1 MYKIYEEYFCSQDID
16 QRLVAV
22 VVTIRYS
29 EILNCVVHCAH
40 TCTFVHVQCMI
51 LYHLRTY
58 MYIDDAFYSF
68 CCRNCFLIWRS
79 LTSAS
84 TISRR

>member
-40 TCTFVHVQCMI
+40 TCTCAVYDFVSFTDVHVHRQ
-51 LYHLRTY
+51 
-58 MYIDDAFYSF
+58 
-68 CCRNCFLIWRS
+68 CFLF
-79 LTSAS
+79 LLL
-84 TISRR
+84 

>member
-29 EILNCVVHCAH
+29 EILNCVVHYAH
-40 TCTFVHVQCMI
+40 IHIHVHVQYIIMI
-51 LYHLRTY
+51 LCHLKDIHVHVHRQC
-58 MYIDDAFYSF
+58 SVP
-68 CCRNCFLIWRS
+68 
-79 LTSAS
+79 SAVETAS
-84 TISRR
+84 